1 MSGFTCC
8 NGTALESNTK
18 LQDSIYFQSADHQ
31 TLFVNLFIPSTL
43 TWSERNVA
51 IQQITDYPYADTT
64 RIVVKGNGR
73 FDLKVRVPSWA
84 TKGVFVKIN
93 GRDEAVKAAPGS
105 YLTLSR
111 TWRDKDSVEVRM
123 PFSFHLDHLV
133 DQPNVASLFYGPVLL
148 AAEEPEAR
156 TDWRKVEL
164 DVKDISRSI
173 TGDPATLRF
182 QVDGVAFRPFFETY
196 GRHSVYVYV
205 AFK

>member
-1 MSGFTCC
+1 
-8 NGTALESNTK
+8 
-18 LQDSIYFQSADHQ
+18 
-31 TLFVNLFIPSTL
+31 
-43 TWSERNVA
+43 
-51 IQQITDYPYADTT
+51 
-64 RIVVKGNGR
+64 
-73 FDLKVRVPSWA
+73 
-84 TKGVFVKIN
+84 VKIN

-111 TWRDKDSVEVRM
+111 AWRDKDSVEVRI